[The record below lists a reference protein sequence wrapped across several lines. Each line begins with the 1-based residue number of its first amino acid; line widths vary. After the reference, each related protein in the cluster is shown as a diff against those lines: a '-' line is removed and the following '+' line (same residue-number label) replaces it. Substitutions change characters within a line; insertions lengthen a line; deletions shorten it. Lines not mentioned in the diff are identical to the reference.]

1 MKTKRYAHMRANIHK
16 HVTVGRLKI
25 SGNVKQKSVSCQIW
39 RFRWDR
45 DGLDL
50 RRLTFQLID

>member
-1 MKTKRYAHMRANIHK
+1 MKTKRYRTCVQTHTN
-16 HVTVGRLKI
+16 VTVGRLKI